1 MSTNEENLS
10 ALRESIEKALAD
22 ERFDE
27 AAMGLI
33 DLAEQAP
40 SDDERADAISKAA
53 SLFEDKLG
61 DTEQAGVLRGV
72 LAELYEESEQFAKA
86 ADVLEQLVTQ
96 GIDVVDR
103 LEHLAGLYAELEAW
117 DKLVD
122 TYNRLIELAEGED
135 AKITIYRQRALIEKE
150 ALGQHEEA
158 LKTQETIL
166 SLAQDDEEAF
176 NAVISGYEHASRWQD
191 LQTLYEERAARDSDA
206 KTEWLKKAADAAEKG
221 GGDSAE
227 KNRLLAAILEQ
238 SPDDTQAFEALEN
251 QARNNGD
258 WSALSDLL
266 VKRADAKEDMIAK
279 LDLLVEAGQVQE
291 GPANNPRSD
300 SLL

>member
-10 ALRESIEKALAD
+10 ALRDSIDKAIAG

-61 DTEQAGVLRGV
+61 DAEQAGVLRGV

-86 ADVLEQLVTQ
+86 AEVVEQLVTQ
-96 GIDVVDR
+96 GVDVVDR
-103 LEHLAGLYAELEAW
+103 LEHLAGLYAELENW
-117 DKLVD
+117 DKLVE

-150 ALGQHEEA
+150 ALGQPEEA

-166 SLAQDDEEAF
+166 L
-176 NAVISGYEHASRWQD
+176 
-191 LQTLYEERAARDSDA
+191 
-206 KTEWLKKAADAAEKG
+206 
-221 GGDSAE
+221 
-227 KNRLLAAILEQ
+227 
-238 SPDDTQAFEALEN
+238 
-251 QARNNGD
+251 
-258 WSALSDLL
+258 
-266 VKRADAKEDMIAK
+266 
-279 LDLLVEAGQVQE
+279 
-291 GPANNPRSD
+291 GP
-300 SLL
+300 